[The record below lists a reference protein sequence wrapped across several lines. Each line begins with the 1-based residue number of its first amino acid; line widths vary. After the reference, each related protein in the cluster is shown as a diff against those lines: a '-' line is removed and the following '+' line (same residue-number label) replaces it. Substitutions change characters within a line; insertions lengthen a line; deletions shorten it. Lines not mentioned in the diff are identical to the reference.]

1 MTTSLERVVRPN
13 ETVQTVFGTGYYTYI
28 APHIDN
34 TGIADTVTL
43 TVSAK
48 TSTQTTEITGI
59 GYQLNWKRRQEIVEI
74 NRNEA
79 TVTIKDPDSGEE
91 IAKEKALKDIAIRPI
106 GSNLPTQH
114 IRYSYPNSDNTALNP
129 PDPLSPSSS
138 SQNTSAPS
146 TVQPLSGT
154 GIINSI
160 PIRTE

>member
-28 APHIDN
+28 APHVDN

-59 GYQLNWKRRQEIVEI
+59 GYQLNWKRKQEMVEV

-79 TVTIKDPDSGEE
+79 TVVIKDPDSGEE
-91 IAKEKALKDIAIRPI
+91 IAKEKALKDIAIRPL
-106 GSNLPTQH
+106 GSSLPTQH
-114 IRYSYPNSDNTALNP
+114 IRYSYPNEDNTALNP
-129 PDPLSPSSS
+129 PDPLSSGSS
-138 SQNTSAPS
+138 SQSISAPS
-146 TVQPLSGT
+146 SVQPLPSTGT
-154 GIINSI
+154 TNSP